1 MFNLFKKN
9 IILLPIAILSLSLF
23 ACEAEEIIKEVPKE
37 KIVEKI
43 VKEEVIKEI
52 PTNPGK
58 LVIYSGRKESL
69 VAPIIAQFK
78 EATGIDVQV
87 KYGKTGEI
95 AAILLEEGDKSPAD
109 IFFAQDPGGLA
120 VVVNKGMTQ
129 KIDAEILSKVPAW
142 AQSVNGQWV
151 GISGRARAVVYNTE
165 NIDPATD
172 LPETLLGF
180 CDSEWKGRIGWPPT
194 NGSFQAMITAMRTQ
208 WGEDKTREWLQCIK
222 ANEPT
227 VYPKNTPTVA
237 AAGAG
242 EIDVGFVN
250 HYYLYRFLAEAGDSF
265 GARNH
270 YLNSQGPGSLILVA
284 GASVLKTSENKD
296 NAERFLNFMLS
307 KVAQQYFTGQTYEY
321 PLVEGVNVN
330 RLLTPLVDLNK
341 AELDMTD
348 LEDLAGT
355 QELLREVGLIN

>member
-180 CDSEWKGRIGWPPT
+180 VIQ
-194 NGSFQAMITAMRTQ
+194 NGKAVLD
-208 WGEDKTREWLQCIK
+208 GLQL
-222 ANEPT
+222 T
-227 VYPKNTPTVA
+227 VHFK
-237 AAGAG
+237 
-242 EIDVGFVN
+242 
-250 HYYLYRFLAEAGDSF
+250 L
-265 GARNH
+265 
-270 YLNSQGPGSLILVA
+270 
-284 GASVLKTSENKD
+284 
-296 NAERFLNFMLS
+296 
-307 KVAQQYFTGQTYEY
+307 
-321 PLVEGVNVN
+321 
-330 RLLTPLVDLNK
+330 
-341 AELDMTD
+341 
-348 LEDLAGT
+348 
-355 QELLREVGLIN
+355 